1 MFTLLFTAEC
11 VIKMIGLTIQKWR
24 EDIFNVFDLVIVIAS
39 YFEMVLLVNSTAIVG
54 AVRSVRLL
62 RLIKLARS
70 NYTLKCLLDSIA
82 ITMA

>member
-1 MFTLLFTAEC
+1 
-11 VIKMIGLTIQKWR
+11 MIGLTIQKWR